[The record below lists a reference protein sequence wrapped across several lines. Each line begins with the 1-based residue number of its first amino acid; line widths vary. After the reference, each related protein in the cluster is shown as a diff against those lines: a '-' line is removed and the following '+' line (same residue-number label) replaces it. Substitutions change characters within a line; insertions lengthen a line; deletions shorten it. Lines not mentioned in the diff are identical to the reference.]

1 MLLTINAVISPLKCL
16 GRQWLWLPVDIVMG
30 NIAVRRTWRLPRH
43 SQLVWKL
50 CYSRYI
56 SRWRWLCNSETQ
68 TFKENI
74 QPTTSSCSHNVLCC
88 YTDWFTTHSKQ
99 NRSLQTSF
107 LADLANHLA
116 NHLLKKLKTN
126 TKKLTCIIKS
136 RDITTQTK
144 KTLGLVVLHSWFLQ
158 PKAHIWAVNTQQ
170 RVHTH
175 IRLTALCLGLP
186 GWAGTR
192 KVKPIWILLKQETV
206 SGSGIRWAICKSE
219 PCSRQITMPAP
230 HRSVFLQAGRPS
242 CRPTTV
248 SKHWR
253 Q

>member
-16 GRQWLWLPVDIVMG
+16 GRQWLWLPVDIVMC

-74 QPTTSSCSHNVLCC
+74 QSTTSSCSHNVLCC

-144 KTLGLVVLHSWFLQ
+144 KNFGFGRAPFLVFTAQGPHLGCKHT
-158 PKAHIWAVNTQQ
+158 ATCA
-170 RVHTH
+170 HTH
-175 IRLTALCLGLP
+175 PFNGPLY
-186 GWAGTR
+186 GTTR
-192 KVKPIWILLKQETV
+192 V
-206 SGSGIRWAICKSE
+206 SRY
-219 PCSRQITMPAP
+219 
-230 HRSVFLQAGRPS
+230 
-242 CRPTTV
+242 
-248 SKHWR
+248 
-253 Q
+253 